1 MSEHAQALDSGL
13 NGLAEFLSDTPDEA
27 PEQEDDE
34 AELTAD
40 DSTADGDTEEEANA
54 AEDESESDDESDD
67 EENAKPPSER
77 KIAVPIKAEDGTET
91 TVEVDET
98 ELVKGYQ
105 RQADYTR
112 KTQELAQRES
122 QAVEFLKSKHD
133 EVRTQYMQQAEA
145 ARAAVAQM
153 AGLKTEAELAELAQR
168 DPAAWVAEVQRQK
181 QIGGFLQ
188 GLDQQLNA
196 ERQRAAMEAQQ
207 RQQQTLQQQFQ
218 RTWQELEKEKID
230 KPKLAKIYEGA
241 SKTYGFTPEELAN
254 VYDHRLVKLMRD
266 ATAYQQLKAQK
277 PEVTRKVTEAPRMPA
292 KQAHAAEVRQRKA
305 MDSKFQ
311 SGRAKLNDLAAY
323 LR

>member
-1 MSEHAQALDSGL
+1 MSEHAAEALDSGL
-13 NGLAEFLSDTPDEA
+13 DGLADFLSDKPEA
-27 PEQEDDE
+27 PEQEEDE
-34 AELTAD
+34 AELSAE
-40 DSTADGDTEEEANA
+40 DSTAEGDTEDDANA

-67 EENAKPPSER
+67 EESAKPPSER
-77 KIAVPIKAEDGTET
+77 KIAVPIKAEDGTES
-91 TVEVDET
+91 TVEVEES

-133 EVRTQYMQQAEA
+133 EVRAQYMQQAEA

-153 AGLKTEAELAELAQR
+153 AGLKTEDELAALANQ

-181 QIGGFLQ
+181 QINGFLQ

-196 ERQRAAMEAQQ
+196 ERQRAAQEADQS
-207 RQQQTLQQQFQ
+207 RQQKLQQQFQ

-230 KPKLAKIYEGA
+230 KPKLAKIYEGVN
-241 SKTYGFTPEELAN
+241 KTYGFTPEELAN
-254 VYDHRLVKLMRD
+254 VYDHRLVKLFRD
-266 ATAYQQLKAQK
+266 ATAYQQLKAAK
-277 PEVTRKVTEAPRMPA
+277 PEVTRKVTEAPKLPA
-292 KQAHAAEVRQRKA
+292 KQASVSEVRQRKA
-305 MDSKFQ
+305 LEGKFQ
-311 SGRAKLNDLAAY
+311 NGRAKLNDLAAY

>member
-1 MSEHAQALDSGL
+1 MSEHADTPALDSGL
-13 NGLAEFLSDTPDEA
+13 DGLADFLADTPQAPADE
-27 PEQEDDE
+27 EEE

-40 DSTADGDTEEEANA
+40 DSTAESDTEEEANA
-54 AEDESESDDESDD
+54 AEDESPDDESD

-91 TVEVDET
+91 TVEIDET

-112 KTQELAQRES
+112 KTQELSQREA

-133 EVRTQYMQQAEA
+133 EIRGQYMQQVES
-145 ARAAVAQM
+145 ARIAVAQM
-153 AGLKTEAELAELAQR
+153 AGIKTEAQLAELAQQ

-181 QIGGFLQ
+181 QIGAFLQ

-196 ERQRAAMEAQQ
+196 ERQRAAQEAQQ
-207 RQQQTLQQQFQ
+207 RQQMTIKQQFE
-218 RTWQELEKEKID
+218 RTWQELSKEKID
-230 KPKLAKIYEGA
+230 KPTLAKIYEGV
-241 SKTYGFTPEELAN
+241 SKTYGLTPEELAN
-254 VYDHRLVKLMRD
+254 VYDHRLVKLFRD

-277 PEVTRKVTEAPRMPA
+277 PEVTKKVTEAPKLPA
-292 KQAHAAEVRQRKA
+292 KQAPSANEVRQRKA
-305 MDSKFQ
+305 LDQRFT
-311 SGRAKLNDLAAY
+311 SGRAKLSDLAAY